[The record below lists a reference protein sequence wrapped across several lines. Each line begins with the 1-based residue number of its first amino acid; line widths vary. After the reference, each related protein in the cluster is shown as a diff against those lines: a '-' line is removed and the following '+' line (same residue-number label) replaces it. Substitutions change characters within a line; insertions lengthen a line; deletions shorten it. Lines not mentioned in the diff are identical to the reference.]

1 MNFREIAKEVRKRSG
16 NRTKPSD
23 IQIVNAIGQNAYRP
37 HYLVPEKFE
46 YLEWDGSNSI
56 STEDAERWMTETL
69 VPCFAALQAEWDDRK
84 AQKRNYTRVRE
95 ATSCAYERNR
105 LLSI

>member
-1 MNFREIAKEVRKRSG
+1 MAYFDESPSGRMNFRKIAKEVRKRSG
-16 NRTKPSD
+16 NRTRPSD

-69 VPCFAALQAEWDDRK
+69 VPCFRSTPSRVGRSESSK
-84 AQKRNYTRVRE
+84 AQ
-95 ATSCAYERNR
+95 
-105 LLSI
+105 L